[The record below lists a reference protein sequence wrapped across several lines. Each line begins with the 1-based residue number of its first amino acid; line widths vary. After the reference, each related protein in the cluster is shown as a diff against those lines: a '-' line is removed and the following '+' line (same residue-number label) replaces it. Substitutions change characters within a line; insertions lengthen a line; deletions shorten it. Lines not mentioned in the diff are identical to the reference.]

1 MFEAVGGS
9 TKTPD
14 KNFTFESFIEET
26 LNKSSI
32 EELLERVEKRARGKE
47 NTHCVILIG
56 NVS

>member
-32 EELLERVEKRARGKE
+32 EELLRRVEERARGKK
-47 NTHCVILIG
+47 NTHCVI
-56 NVS
+56 